1 LSITSKPI
9 ILIVDDDTS
18 ILKTFARIFD
28 KKGFSVTV
36 AENGEQ
42 AIEKLKTTCFDIALI
57 DFGLPDM
64 EGTALFPLIEKLSP
78 RTVRILLTGKTFLE
92 GQVEF
97 ADDFIGKPVNPEKL
111 LSVIDTAL
119 KLKDFEVEETAD

>member
-1 LSITSKPI
+1 LSIASKPF
-9 ILIVDDDTS
+9 ILIVDDDIS
-18 ILKTFARIFD
+18 ILKTFARIFS

-42 AIEKLKTTCFDIALI
+42 AIEKLKTTSFDIALI

-78 RTVRILLTGKTFLE
+78 KTVRILLTGKTFLE
-92 GQVEF
+92 GQVEC
-97 ADDFIGKPVNPEKL
+97 ADVFIGKPVNPERL
-111 LSVIDTAL
+111 LSVIDTRL
-119 KLKDFEVEETAD
+119 KLKDLEVEATTD

>member
-9 ILIVDDDTS
+9 ILIVDDTS

-42 AIEKLKTTCFDIALI
+42 AIGKLKTTCFDIALI

>member
-57 DFGLPDM
+57 DFGLPDI
-64 EGTALFPLIEKLSP
+64 EGIALFSLIEKLSP

-92 GQVEF
+92 GQVEC
-97 ADDFIGKPVNPEKL
+97 ADAFIGKPVNPEKL
-111 LSVIDTAL
+111 LSVNDTAL